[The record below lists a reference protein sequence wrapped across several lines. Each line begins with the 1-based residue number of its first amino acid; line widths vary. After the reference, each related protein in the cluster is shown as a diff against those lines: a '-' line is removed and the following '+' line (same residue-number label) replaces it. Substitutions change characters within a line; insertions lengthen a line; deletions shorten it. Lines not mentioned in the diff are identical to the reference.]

1 MNNWFKRNGTHFLIA
16 AILLVICL
24 AYFTPAFQGKTLGQ
38 VDVLG
43 AQSTQKEIN
52 DYRAKDTTILWTNQI
67 FGGMPAYQIWAP
79 YPNNVASFIVK
90 TLIAAFPNPIYDV
103 LLLLFGTY
111 FLFIVLKLNPWL
123 AAAGA
128 VAFTFSSYNIILLT
142 AGHSNQALAIA
153 FFAPIIASVI
163 LTLRGK
169 YLLGGSLTALF
180 IALELKANHI
190 QMTYY
195 LVLALLI
202 LFGIELYHAIRAKT
216 TSSFFK
222 SVGVIAAATFLA
234 VLVNASLLWST
245 MEYAEYSY
253 RGPSN
258 LTQHSKEPSNGLPK
272 DYAYQWSQGVGE
284 CFTFLV
290 PNAYGGASG
299 PSEGLDQNS
308 ATAKVFIDKG
318 APADQAVNYAQQ
330 VSQFPGMEMYWG
342 SKPGT
347 AGPFYFGAVICFL
360 FLFGALVVKNR
371 VKWWLV
377 GTVVLTMLLS
387 FGNNWPAVSDLFF
400 NYVPLYNK
408 FRAVESILAVASICF
423 PILAFLAIKEIIDTD
438 DKKEI
443 FKKLKLAFY
452 ITGGLTLILVAV
464 PSVFL
469 SFRSADAQ
477 NGINYLSKALR
488 GDTVT
493 ATNVSNALV
502 SDRTDLERA
511 DAIRS
516 LIFIVLAFGLLWAF
530 IKQKVNVTL
539 FSIGLLALV
548 LVDMWQIDK
557 RYLKE
562 ANFQEKQDAGQ
573 VIKPREVDSFIA
585 RDPDPD
591 FRVFDLTAEIKN
603 DETNPFFH
611 KSISGYS
618 AARLK
623 RYDELMDNQLA
634 TNPPN
639 HDVLDM
645 LNAKYLITQDTAR
658 NLRMVANQTACGH
671 AWFVKSVKFVD
682 NADKEM
688 QTISSF
694 APKDEAIVDKR
705 YNGLINTKLPIGGD
719 PNATIKLV
727 SYNPDDLKY
736 KTGSTANQ
744 VAVFSEIYYDKGWKM
759 YIDGKEA
766 PYFRADY
773 LLRAAQIPV
782 GNHDI
787 EFKFHPASYY
797 TGEKISLA
805 GSILLVLLLGGAVYT
820 EAKKK
825 PVVVVEEKKKTVG
838 VAEEKKKPAA
848 EVKKKK

>member
-16 AILLVICL
+16 AIFLVICL

-38 VDVLG
+38 ADVLG

-79 YPNNVASFIVK
+79 YSSNVASFVIK
-90 TLIAAFPNPIYDV
+90 TLIAAFPNPIYV
-103 LLLLFGTY
+103 VFLLLFGTY
-111 FLFIVLKLNPWL
+111 FLFTVLKLNPWL

-142 AGHSNQALAIA
+142 AGHSNQVLAIA

-163 LTLRGK
+163 LTLRGR
-169 YLLGGSLTALF
+169 YLLGGALSALF

-195 LVLALLI
+195 LVLALAILI
-202 LFGIELYHAIRAKT
+202 GIEFYHAIKAKT
-216 TSSFFK
+216 TPAFFK
-222 SVGVIAAATFLA
+222 SAGVIVAATLLA

-245 MEYAEYSY
+245 MEYAAYSY

-258 LTQHSKEPSNGLPK
+258 LTQHTKEPSNGLAK

-284 CFTFLV
+284 CFTFLI

-299 PSEGLDQNS
+299 PSEGIDQNS

-318 APADQAVNYAQQ
+318 VPADQAVNYAQQ
-330 VSQFPGMEMYWG
+330 MSQFPGLAMYWG
-342 SKPGT
+342 NKPGT

-360 FLFGALVVKNR
+360 FLFGLLIVKNR
-371 VKWWLV
+371 IKWWLL
-377 GTVVLTMLLS
+377 GTVLLTMLLS
-387 FGNNWPAVSDLFF
+387 FGSNWPYLSDLFF
-400 NYVPLYNK
+400 NYFPLYNK

-423 PILAFLAIKEIIDTD
+423 PIMALLAVKEITETA
-438 DKKEI
+438 DKKDI
-443 FKKLKLAFY
+443 LKKLY
-452 ITGGLTLILVAV
+452 ITAGIFVALIIVATL
-464 PSVFL
+464 FL

-477 NGINYLSKALR
+477 SGITYLTKALR
-488 GDTVT
+488 GDNAT
-493 ATNVSNALV
+493 ATNIATAIV
-502 SDRTDLERA
+502 SDRQDLEHA

-516 LIFIVLAFGLLWAF
+516 FIFIVLAFGLLWIF
-530 IKQKVNVTL
+530 IKEKVNTTV
-539 FSIGLLALV
+539 FSIALLALV
-548 LVDMWQIDK
+548 LVDMWPIDK

-562 ANFQEKQDAGQ
+562 ANFQEKQDASQ
-573 VIKPREVDSFIA
+573 VVRPREVDQFIT

-603 DETNPFFH
+603 DEINPFFH

-623 RYDELMDNQLA
+623 RYDELMDNQLT

-645 LNAKYLITQDTAR
+645 LNAKYFITQDTAR
-658 NLRMVANQTACGH
+658 NSKMVSNVTACGH

-688 QTISSF
+688 QAISSF
-694 APKDEAIVDKR
+694 TPKDEAIVDQR
-705 YNGLINTKLPIGGD
+705 YKTVIDTKSAIGGD
-719 PNATIKLV
+719 PNASIKLTN
-727 SYNPDDLKY
+727 YNPDHLTY
-736 KTGSTANQ
+736 QTGSTANQ

-759 YIDGKEA
+759 LIDGKEA

-773 LLRAAQIPV
+773 LLRAAQIPL
-782 GNHDI
+782 GNHKV
-787 EFKFHPASYY
+787 EFIFHPASYY

-825 PVVVVEEKKKTVG
+825 PVAEADDKKK
-838 VAEEKKKPAA
+838 APADDKKA
-848 EVKKKK
+848 KK